1 MGKQGDTIPVTKRS
15 DDAMFVQGILAA
27 ILCRTYK
34 NPITGDALA
43 EGYGVDLRQ
52 ITTIVSNARKKRIKI
67 ASSKGGRDEYL
78 GVKVEAGYY
87 QARTP
92 EEMRSTADMIHGT
105 AMELLKLE
113 KDLMDFGNV
122 QPSVWEQGP
131 IGEPDKDAA

>member
-1 MGKQGDTIPVTKRS
+1 MSFAIEDSVMFAQAVT
-15 DDAMFVQGILAA
+15 AA
-27 ILCRTYK
+27 ILCRNWR
-34 NPITGDALA
+34 NPITGDALCQ
-43 EGYGVDLRQ
+43 EFGCDIRK
-52 ITTIVSNARKKRIKI
+52 ITTIVKNARVAKTKI
-67 ASSKGGRDEYL
+67 ASSRGGYDKYL
-78 GVKVEAGYY
+78 GAMVHAGYY